1 MIIIIFGVLFLWSWI
16 KKCGEN
22 FKRTRIKKFFYDRG
36 ILFGM
41 DVTLQCLVTTLM
53 LITPYREYLFLVNT
67 VLWVVDLIYRLY
79 EVQMQK

>member
-1 MIIIIFGVLFLWSWI
+1 
-16 KKCGEN
+16 
-22 FKRTRIKKFFYDRG
+22 
-36 ILFGM
+36 M

>member
-1 MIIIIFGVLFLWSWI
+1 
-16 KKCGEN
+16 
-22 FKRTRIKKFFYDRG
+22 
-36 ILFGM
+36 M
-41 DVTLQCLVTTLM
+41 DVTLQCLVTALM